1 MALPIHIPKLGMTM
15 EFANLAEWKGKEG
28 DWVEKGSVVLAIE
41 TEKVS
46 FEVEAAGSGYLH
58 IMVDKG
64 NKAKVGAV
72 VGLLCE
78 TEEELAEVQKDH
90 PTGAAQEVKAAPATA
105 TAPVAAKTP
114 AKEGRKPAGPSSPA
128 ARRLS
133 KELDVDISLVTGT
146 GPGGRITEADV
157 KKFHEEGPPPPKIT
171 KLAQEMAKQAG
182 LDISTIVGTGE
193 DGKITKEDVE
203 RALEAKVLD
212 EEAQPVR
219 SIPLTGMRKSVA
231 DNMYAS
237 LHNTAQLTT
246 FTEVDAT
253 KMVQFRDSVREEYK
267 NDNMVKISY
276 NDIIVMATA
285 RALKRFPIMN
295 SNLVGDEILLFDAV
309 NMGVAVAMPDGLI
322 VPVLKNANKMSLLEI
337 ARGARDLARKAREGS
352 LTMDEVTGGT
362 FTISNTSMFPVD
374 GATPILKP
382 PETGIL
388 GISRLKERPVVYK
401 GEIAI
406 RTMMV
411 LSLTFDHRVVDGAP
425 AAEFVGTVARYI
437 ENPSLILT

>member
-1 MALPIHIPKLGMTM
+1 MTVPIHIPKLGMTM
-15 EFANLAEWKGKEG
+15 ESADLVEWKGKEG
-28 DWVEKGSVVLAIE
+28 DWVEEGTVVLAIE

-58 IMVDKG
+58 VIVDKG
-64 NKAKVGAV
+64 NKAKVGVV

-78 TEEELAEVQKDH
+78 TEEELAKVQEDY
-90 PTGAAQEVKAAPATA
+90 PTGAAREVKAAPAAA

-128 ARRLS
+128 ARRLA
-133 KELDVDISLVTGT
+133 KELGIDISLVPGT

-157 KKFHEEGPPPPKIT
+157 TKFHEQGPPLPKIT
-171 KLAQEMAKQAG
+171 PLAEEIAKQAG
-182 LDISTIVGTGE
+182 LDISTVAGTGE

-203 RALEAKVLD
+203 RTLEAKVV
-212 EEAQPVR
+212 EKEIEPVR
-219 SIPLTGMRKSVA
+219 SIPLVGMRKSVA

-253 KMVQFRDSVREEYK
+253 EMVRFRDLVREEYE
-267 NDNMVKISY
+267 NDDTVRISY
-276 NDIIVMATA
+276 NDIIIMAAA
-285 RALKRFPIMN
+285 RALTRFPIMN

-309 NMGVAVAMPDGLI
+309 NMGIAVAIPEGLV
-322 VPVLKNANKMSLLEI
+322 VPVMKNAGRMSLLEI
-337 ARGARDLARKAREGS
+337 ASSARDLARKAREGS
-352 LTMDEVTGGT
+352 LTMDDVTGGT

-388 GISRLKERPVVYK
+388 GISRLKEKPAVYK

>member
-1 MALPIHIPKLGMTM
+1 MTVPIHIPKLGMTM
-15 EFANLAEWKGKEG
+15 EFANLVEWKGKEG
-28 DWVEKGSVVLAIE
+28 DWIEKGAVVLAIE

-46 FEVEAAGSGYLH
+46 FEVEAVGSGYLH
-58 IMVDKG
+58 IIVEKG
-64 NKAKVGAV
+64 NKARVGAV

-78 TEEELAEVQKDH
+78 TKEELTEVQEKY
-90 PTGAAQEVKAAPATA
+90 PTGAVQEVKAAPAA
-105 TAPVAAKTP
+105 DAAPRAAETP
-114 AKEGRKPAGPSSPA
+114 AKKEKMPAGPSSPA
-128 ARRLS
+128 ARRLA
-133 KELDVDISLVTGT
+133 KELGIDISLVPGT
-146 GPGGRITEADV
+146 GPGGRITEVDIT
-157 KKFHEEGPPPPKIT
+157 KFHEQGPPPPKIT
-171 KLAQEMAKQAG
+171 PLAEEIARQAG
-182 LDISTIVGTGE
+182 LDISTIAGTGE

-203 RALEAKVLD
+203 RVLEVKGV
-212 EEAQPVR
+212 EEKAEPVR
-219 SIPLTGMRKSVA
+219 SIPLAGMRKSVA
-231 DNMYAS
+231 ENMYAS

-253 KMVQFRDSVREEYK
+253 EMVRFRDLVREEYES
-267 NDNMVKISY
+267 DDTVRISY
-276 NDIIVMATA
+276 NDIIIMATA

-295 SNLVGDEILLFDAV
+295 SNLVGDEILLFDTV
-309 NMGVAVAMPDGLI
+309 NMGVAVAIPEGLI
-322 VPVLKNANKMSLLEI
+322 VPVLKNADKMSLLEI
-337 ARGARDLARKAREGS
+337 ASGARDLARKAREGS

-388 GISRLKERPVVYK
+388 GISRLKEKPVVYK
-401 GEIAI
+401 GQIAI

>member
-1 MALPIHIPKLGMTM
+1 MTVPIHIPKLGMTM
-15 EFANLAEWKGKEG
+15 EFANLVAWKEKEG
-28 DWVEKGSVVLAIE
+28 GWVEKGSVVLAIE

-78 TEEELAEVQKDH
+78 TKEELAEVQKDH
-90 PTGAAQEVKAAPATA
+90 PTGSVQEVEA
-105 TAPVAAKTP
+105 APVAAAAPGAAETP
-114 AKEGRKPAGPSSPA
+114 AKKEKMPAGPSSPA
-128 ARRLS
+128 ARRLA
-133 KELDVDISLVTGT
+133 KELGVDISLVTGT
-146 GPGGRITEADV
+146 GPGGRITEVDV
-157 KKFHEEGPPPPKIT
+157 KKFHEEGPPPPKVT
-171 KLAQEMAKQAG
+171 PLAEEIARQAG
-182 LDISTIVGTGE
+182 LDISTIAGTGE

-253 KMVQFRDSVREEYK
+253 EMVQFRDSVREEYE

-295 SNLVGDEILLFDAV
+295 SNLVGDEILLFDMV
-309 NMGVAVAMPDGLI
+309 NMGIAVAIPDGLI
-322 VPVLKNANKMSLLEI
+322 VPVLKNADKMSLLEI
-337 ARGARDLARKAREGS
+337 ARDARDLARKAREGS

-401 GEIAI
+401 GDIAI

>member
-1 MALPIHIPKLGMTM
+1 MTVPIHIPKLGMTM
-15 EFANLAEWKGKEG
+15 EFANLVAWKEKEG
-28 DWVEKGSVVLAIE
+28 GWVEKESVVLAIE

-46 FEVEAAGSGYLH
+46 FEVEAVGSGYLH
-58 IMVDKG
+58 IIIEKG

-78 TEEELAEVQKDH
+78 TKEELAEVQKEY
-90 PTGAAQEVKAAPATA
+90 PTGSAQEVEAAPAA
-105 TAPVAAKTP
+105 AAAPGAAETP
-114 AKEGRKPAGPSSPA
+114 AKKEKMPAGPSSPA
-128 ARRLS
+128 ARRLA
-133 KELDVDISLVTGT
+133 KELGVHISLVPGT
-146 GPGGRITEADV
+146 GPGGRIIETDV
-157 KKFHEEGPPPPKIT
+157 KKFHEQGPPPRRIT
-171 KLAQEMAKQAG
+171 PLAEEIAKQAD
-182 LDISTIVGTGE
+182 LDISTIAGTGE

-203 RALEAKVLD
+203 RVLKAKGV
-212 EEAQPVR
+212 EEVVKPVR
-219 SIPLTGMRKSVA
+219 SIPFTGMRKSVA

-253 KMVQFRDSVREEYK
+253 EMVRFRDLVREEYES
-267 NDNMVKISY
+267 DDTVRISY
-276 NDIIVMATA
+276 NDVIIMATT

-295 SNLVGDEILLFDAV
+295 SNLVGDEILLFYAV
-309 NMGVAVAMPDGLI
+309 NMGVAVAIPEGLI
-322 VPVLKNANKMSLLEI
+322 VPVLKNADRMSLLEI
-337 ARGARDLARKAREGS
+337 ARGARDLARKAREGT
-352 LTMDEVTGGT
+352 LTVNEVTGGT

-388 GISRLKERPVVYK
+388 GISRLKEKPVVYK
-401 GEIAI
+401 GQIAI

>member
-1 MALPIHIPKLGMTM
+1 M
-15 EFANLAEWKGKEG
+15 EFANLVEWKRKEG

-46 FEVEAAGSGYLH
+46 FEVEAVGSGYLH
-58 IMVDKG
+58 VIVEKG

-72 VGLLCE
+72 VGLFCE
-78 TEEELAEVQKDH
+78 TKEELTEVQEKY
-90 PTGAAQEVKAAPATA
+90 PTGAVQEVKAAPAAA
-105 TAPVAAKTP
+105 TAPVATKTP
-114 AKEGRKPAGPSSPA
+114 AKEERKPAGPSSPA

-157 KKFHEEGPPPPKIT
+157 KKFHEEGPPPPRIT

-193 DGKITKEDVE
+193 NGKITKEDVE

-295 SNLVGDEILLFDAV
+295 SNLVGDEILLFDMV
-309 NMGVAVAMPDGLI
+309 NMGIAVAMPDGLI
-322 VPVLKNANKMSLLEI
+322 VPVLKNADKMSLLEI